1 METPMRAVV
10 QRVKMARVCVGEE
23 VVGEIGPG
31 FLVFLGVGTGDN
43 TGDAEYLASKI
54 AHLRVFGDEEGKMNL
69 SLLETGGAALVV
81 SQFTLWGDC
90 TKGRR
95 PSFIRAAD
103 PVVANS
109 LYRQFMVFLQ
119 EKGLPVAEGRFQ
131 EMMDVYLVNDGPVTM
146 LLDSAKNF

>member
-1 METPMRAVV
+1 MRAVV
-10 QRVKMARVCVGEE
+10 QRVKMAKVMVGND
-23 VVGEIGPG
+23 VAGEIGPG
-31 FLVFLGVGTGDN
+31 LLVFLGVGVGDS
-43 TGDAEYLASKI
+43 GVDAEYLASKI
-54 AHLRVFGDEEGKMNL
+54 AHLRVFGDDEGKMNL

-103 PVVANS
+103 PIAANS
-109 LYRQFMVFLQ
+109 LYQQFIVFLRA
-119 EKGLPVAEGRFQ
+119 KGIRVAEGRFQ
-131 EMMDVYLVNDGPVTM
+131 EMMDVHLVHDGPVTM

>member
-1 METPMRAVV
+1 MRAVV
-10 QRVKMARVCVGEE
+10 QKVKTAKVIVDGDT
-23 VVGEIGPG
+23 VGEIGHG
-31 FLVFLGVGTGDN
+31 LLIFLGVGTEDN
-43 TGDAEYLASKI
+43 SDDADYLASKI
-54 AHLRVFGDEEGKMNL
+54 AHLRIFSDDKGKMNL

-103 PVVANS
+103 PAAANGLYQQFISS
-109 LYRQFMVFLQ
+109 L
-119 EKGLPVAEGRFQ
+119 KGKGIQVAEGRFQ
-131 EMMDVYLVNDGPVTM
+131 EMMDVHLVNDGPVTM

>member
-1 METPMRAVV
+1 MRAVV
-10 QRVKMARVCVGEE
+10 QRVKMAKVMVGND
-23 VVGEIGPG
+23 VAGEIGPG
-31 FLVFLGVGTGDN
+31 LLVFVGVGVGDS
-43 TGDAEYLASKI
+43 GVDAEYLASKI
-54 AHLRVFGDEEGKMNL
+54 AHLRVFGDDEGKMNL

-103 PVVANS
+103 PIAANS
-109 LYRQFMVFLQ
+109 LYQQFIVFLRA
-119 EKGLPVAEGRFQ
+119 KGIRVAEGRFQ
-131 EMMDVYLVNDGPVTM
+131 EMMDVHLVNDGPVTM

>member
-1 METPMRAVV
+1 MRAVV
-10 QRVKMARVCVGEE
+10 QRVKMAKVMVGND
-23 VVGEIGPG
+23 VTGEIGPG
-31 FLVFLGVGTGDN
+31 LLVFVGVGVGDS
-43 TGDAEYLASKI
+43 GVDAEYLASKI
-54 AHLRVFGDEEGKMNL
+54 AHLRVFGDDEGKMNL

-103 PVVANS
+103 PIGANS
-109 LYRQFMVFLQ
+109 LYQQFIGLLKA
-119 EKGLPVAEGRFQ
+119 KGVPVAEGRFQ
-131 EMMDVYLVNDGPVTM
+131 EMMDVHLVNDGPVTM